1 MNYYS
6 NICGSC
12 WQQKKYCHECNSWEI
27 EDEPSKDLEP
37 SAEHFNKTKEIPG
50 TSVSDP
56 IDEDEDKDENKE
68 HSNDLEPSAEHFNK
82 TKEIPGASYV
92 SDPIDEDEDKDE
104 NKEHSNDLEPSAE
117 HFNKNNQ
124 LSEPTNCSSFRVHD
138 RWKVIM
144 GSHVPEVILSELLSG
159 STDPVDKEI
168 ILIMLQ
174 CNLEDQYEQ
183 SKKKLGM
190 SVQELRSKFNKINL
204 EIDEIISKY

>member
-12 WQQKKYCHECNSWEI
+12 WQQKKFCQECNSWEI
-27 EDEPSKDLEP
+27 GDEP
-37 SAEHFNKTKEIPG
+37 
-50 TSVSDP
+50 
-56 IDEDEDKDENKE
+56 
-68 HSNDLEPSAEHFNK
+68 SNDLEPSAEHFNK
-82 TKEIPGASYV
+82 TKEIPGNFV
-92 SDPIDEDEDKDE
+92 SDPIDEDKDE
-104 NKEHSNDLEPSAE
+104 NKEPSNDLDPSAEYFNKTNEIPGTSPVSDPIVEDEDKGGNKEHSNDLDPSAE

-124 LSEPTNCSSFRVHD
+124 PPEPTNCSSFRVHD

-144 GSHVPEVILSELLSG
+144 GSHVPEVILSELLSD

-183 SKKKLGM
+183 SKKKLGL
-190 SVQELRSKFNKINL
+190 SVPELRSKFNKINL